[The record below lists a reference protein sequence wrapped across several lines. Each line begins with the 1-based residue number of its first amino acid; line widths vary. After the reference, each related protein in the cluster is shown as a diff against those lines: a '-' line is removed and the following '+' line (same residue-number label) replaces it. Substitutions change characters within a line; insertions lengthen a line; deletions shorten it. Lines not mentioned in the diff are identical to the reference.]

1 MVSGGAGGW
10 GEQGGVEVQREKKES
25 GVGSHM
31 ATPGYLI
38 GGGMQAARQ
47 EDQEM

>member
-1 MVSGGAGGW
+1 MVNGGAGEGR
-10 GEQGGVEVQREKKES
+10 VQWES

-38 GGGMQAARQ
+38 GGGTQAARQ